1 MTWTREHDRLIAE
14 RICGYEVDV
23 SPRGAYF
30 IREKGNPWRALP
42 NFQVDAFET
51 ASTLDAACGVPPFPA
66 LTVSRERGKLG
77 RYAVRIGDT
86 AALDRSLIRASAL
99 ALYRVAKERG

>member
-51 ASTLDAACGVPPFPA
+51 ASTLDASVRGTSVSGSDRQPGARKTRSLRRPQRRHCGARPVAYP
-66 LTVSRERGKLG
+66 
-77 RYAVRIGDT
+77 RIG
-86 AALDRSLIRASAL
+86 AGAVPGR
-99 ALYRVAKERG
+99 